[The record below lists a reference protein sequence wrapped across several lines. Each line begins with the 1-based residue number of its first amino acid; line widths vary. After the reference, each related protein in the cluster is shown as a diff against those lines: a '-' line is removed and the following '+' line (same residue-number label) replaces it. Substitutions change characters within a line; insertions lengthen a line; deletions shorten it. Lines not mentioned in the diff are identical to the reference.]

1 MRKTFQFMKKDFQL
15 LMKITP
21 SYRVRSCYVQVTVNA
36 HCYIWDTIPL
46 LYLSQEKKKIT
57 RLQYKSSLRHVSDMI
72 QVYCL

>member
-46 LYLSQEKKKIT
+46 LYLSQEKKKK
-57 RLQYKSSLRHVSDMI
+57 LQDYNTNLLLDMFQI
-72 QVYCL
+72 